1 MMDMNGDGFPDIIAG
16 GTIQYTNS
24 QGGLSGE
31 IYKGIG
37 ANNSDNASE
46 AWGYGGNPV
55 ASVSDITKLISGS
68 KSSAQNQQSSWLAQ
82 FSISGSAPKNTD
94 EAVESFIDINGD
106 GLPDKIL
113 SYKKVRLNLGYA
125 FTEPIDWELDRIQSG
140 KSLSYNLGVGTGI
153 NKASGS
159 FSAGFGIVTSEN
171 EEEYNLIDINSDGLP
186 DKVWKNGN
194 GITVALN
201 TGNGFDEPISWK
213 GANALSESASTAESV
228 NAAFTVTFNLLTV
241 KISTNPGASTS
252 HSINRPTYSLQDVD
266 GDGYLDIVESEKES
280 ELKVTR
286 SAIGRTNMLKS
297 VTNSLG
303 GTFTL
308 DYAHTT
314 PTYGLPG
321 GKWVMSA
328 LTIDDGIHDDGPV
341 MTTAFEYKDGKR
353 DRHEREFLGFG
364 EVITKNLDTEKG
376 NSVYR
381 QAVENYDVAN
391 YYTQGNVTATSVE
404 DANGN
409 KYTETKNRYDSY
421 YMTADGDKYTFAK
434 RVQYTHARIRSILRK
449 AEEAGIDFRTQDEA
463 AALLP
468 EEIELIKALTEYPAT
483 VQAAAANFAPSIVGA
498 YAYELAKSF
507 NGYYHDHSILKE
519 ECTTT
524 RDMRLRL
531 AEQVAR
537 TIRLA
542 MALLG
547 IDVPERM

>member
-1 MMDMNGDGFPDIIAG
+1 M
-16 GTIQYTNS
+16 
-24 QGGLSGE
+24 
-31 IYKGIG
+31 
-37 ANNSDNASE
+37 
-46 AWGYGGNPV
+46 
-55 ASVSDITKLISGS
+55 
-68 KSSAQNQQSSWLAQ
+68 
-82 FSISGSAPKNTD
+82 PKNTD
-94 EAVESFIDINGD
+94 EAVEAFIDINGD

-113 SYKKVRLNLGYA
+113 SDKKVRLNLGYA
-125 FTEPIDWELDRIQSG
+125 FTEPIDWGLDRIQGG
-140 KSLSYNLGVGTGI
+140 KSLSYNFGAGGCI
-153 NKASGS
+153 NIASGS
-159 FSAGFGIVTSEN
+159 FSAGIDIVTSES

-213 GANALSESASTAESV
+213 GANALSEAASTSESA
-228 NAAFTVTFNLLTV
+228 NAAFTLTINIPV
-241 KISTNPGASTS
+241 ISIKISTNPGASTS

-328 LTIDDGIHDDGPV
+328 LTVDDGIHDDGPV

-421 YMTADGDKYTFAK
+421 YLTADGDKYTFAK
-434 RVQYTHARIRSILRK
+434 RDVNLWSDRASAFVPLRYTANLQY
-449 AEEAGIDFRTQDEA
+449 EG
-463 AALLP
+463 
-468 EEIELIKALTEYPAT
+468 
-483 VQAAAANFAPSIVGA
+483 AANGVVTSEAWNE
-498 YAYELAKSF
+498 YYL
-507 NGYYHDHSILKE
+507 NGYHGELKSYKYSDKGSLGE
-519 ECTTT
+519 DGNGKFDYATAIKYTDNASEAH
-524 RDMRLRL
+524 LR
-531 AEQVAR
+531 
-537 TIRLA
+537 TSC
-542 MALLG
+542 
-547 IDVPERM
+547 